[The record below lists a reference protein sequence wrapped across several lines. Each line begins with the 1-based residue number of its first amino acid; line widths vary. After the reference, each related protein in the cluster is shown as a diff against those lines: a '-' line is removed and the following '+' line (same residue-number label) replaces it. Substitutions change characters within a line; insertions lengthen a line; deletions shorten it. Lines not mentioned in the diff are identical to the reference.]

1 MRKQISQNLR
11 RRLYAW
17 SNHLPAGMRASTQR
31 SLTTALYHNYMKE
44 KLGHFYVEV
53 GEGPIPPDDITMRT
67 SIMREENIKNVITD
81 DNFFASAYIQLFSWL
96 YILESHGFNIRTAST
111 IMELGVGS
119 ARLLRHLRC
128 IYGVR
133 LIGTDVEADK
143 IEWCK
148 QYLSGIDFYA
158 HGYNPP
164 IEQIE
169 DNTVDLI
176 YAASVFTHIPLA
188 TQDAWLAEMHR
199 ILKPGGFLVPTV
211 LGRPVEDRML
221 TPEQKKIVIDVGRFE
236 LTAED
241 ENVSISSKLTNQWDV
256 FQRRSEVIEVYGKYF
271 HVRDYLPVPQ
281 DLLILQKPAA

>member
-1 MRKQISQNLR
+1 MKKKLMQDIRS
-11 RRLYAW
+11 RLYVY
-17 SNHLPAGMRASTQR
+17 SRRLPAGMRVSTQR
-31 SLTTALYHNYMKE
+31 NLTTALYHNYMKG
-44 KLGHFYVEV
+44 KLGHFYINVD
-53 GEGPIPPDDITMRT
+53 EGPIPPDDITMRT
-67 SIMREENIKNVITD
+67 SIMSQKDVKNVITD

-96 YILESHGFNIRTAST
+96 YNLEKHGFNIRTAST

-128 IYGVR
+128 MYGVR

-148 QYLSGIDFYA
+148 QNLSGIDFYA

-169 DNTVDLI
+169 DNSVDLI

-199 ILKPGGFLVPTV
+199 ILKPGGFLVPTI
-211 LGRPVEDRML
+211 LGRVFEDWML
-221 TPEQKKIVIDVGRFE
+221 TPEQKKTILEVGRFE
-236 LTAED
+236 LTSED
-241 ENVSISSKLTNQWDV
+241 EGVSVSSKLTGQWDV

-271 HVRDYLPVPQ
+271 HIRDYMPAPQ
-281 DLLILQKPAA
+281 DLLILQKPAT